1 MGIWLVLAIWML
13 FSGIFVWA
21 ICTAASRPI
30 PQPATANVKRR
41 KRTHAR
47 FRRSLPVISS
57 LACVLLAGLLWSGCA
72 ASRSYR
78 GTVHGLTFNGT
89 VQSIDLQNHRLTLAP
104 PKASEPVV
112 FVWDATTKFWQNG
125 IPIRPDGVELGRSVR
140 IHYHESS
147 GQFVAHHVYVQV
159 SYAPLH

>member
-1 MGIWLVLAIWML
+1 MGIWLILAIWML

-21 ICTAASRPI
+21 ICTAASRPF
-30 PQPATANVKRR
+30 PQPATANVERR

-47 FRRSLPVISS
+47 FRHSLPAISS

-72 ASRSYR
+72 ASRSYPDP
-78 GTVHGLTFNGT
+78 VHGLTFNGT

-104 PKASEPVV
+104 LKPSEPVV

-125 IPIRPDGVELGRSVR
+125 IPIRPDAVELGRSVR

-147 GQFVAHHVYVQV
+147 GQLVAHHVYVQV
-159 SYAPLH
+159 PYAPLH